1 MLVERALTPGIAR
14 ALLSFPDPLTMA
26 RRVVAEGLNARDI
39 ERLASAE
46 KQARR
51 PDGGSRGKP
60 GAAPVKAG
68 GKSGDTKALERRIE
82 EVLGLRADLQ
92 QTGKGEQCRLTLE
105 INDFDQLDT
114 VVERLTRR

>member
-1 MLVERALTPGIAR
+1 MLAERSLAPGVAW
-14 ALLSFPDPLTMA
+14 ALLGFPDPLAMA

-46 KQARR
+46 KKARR
-51 PDGGSRGKP
+51 PDAGSGAKP
-60 GAAPVKAG
+60 GAAPAKAG